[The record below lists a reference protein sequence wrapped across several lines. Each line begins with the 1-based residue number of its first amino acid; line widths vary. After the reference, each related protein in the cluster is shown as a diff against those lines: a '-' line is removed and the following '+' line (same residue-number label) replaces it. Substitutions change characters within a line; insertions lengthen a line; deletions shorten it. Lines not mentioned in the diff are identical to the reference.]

1 MINNLVNEV
10 KKEAVKRYGDD
21 FVVLK
26 RNYLKGDCILLGFK
40 TDAVKPCIYLDVFV
54 KRLHEGVPMAN
65 VVLEIFDVYNSVDHS
80 KLNKTLS
87 IDKILDKA
95 RQNTYLQ
102 VISSKH
108 EMDLIEKDVVY
119 EKYLD
124 LLVCY
129 RIVVTK
135 DEYTGETGTTLVTN
149 RLLEATK
156 MTKEYIHNVAVE
168 NSKKDNWSIITME
181 DRLSEILLKDDDIN
195 AEPTMYIIGEKA
207 IFGGACIYTKSG
219 IKELAKK
226 LNKNILIL
234 PSSIHELILLPCDD
248 DICKNEFGI
257 KKMVNEINNEYVS
270 DDEFL
275 SNNIYLYSLEKDEI
289 TII

>member
-10 KKEAVKRYGDD
+10 KKEADKRYGDD

-26 RNYLKGDCILLGFK
+26 RNFLKGDCVVLGFK
-40 TDAVKPCIYLDVFV
+40 DDSVKPCIYLDIFV

-65 VVLEIFDVYNSVDHS
+65 VVQEIFDVYNNADHA

-95 RQNTYLQ
+95 KQCTYLQ

-129 RIVVTK
+129 RIVVTRNE
-135 DEYTGETGTTLVTN
+135 DTGETRTVLVTN
-149 RLLEATK
+149 EFIERAK

-168 NSKKDNWSIITME
+168 NSKKDNWSITTMRDKLSGVLGE
-181 DRLSEILLKDDDIN
+181 DNTDFDDD
-195 AEPTMYIIGEKA
+195 TFIIGDEA
-207 IFGGACIYTKSG
+207 IFGSTCIYTKSG

-234 PSSIHELILLPCDD
+234 PSSIHELILVPYDYD
-248 DICKNEFGI
+248 DIRQVGL
-257 KKMVNEINNEYVS
+257 KKMVCDINNQYVS

>member
-10 KKEAVKRYGDD
+10 KKEADKRYGDD
-21 FVVLK
+21 FVVARK
-26 RNYLKGDCILLGFK
+26 DFLKGDCIVLGFK
-40 TDAVKPCIYLDVFV
+40 TDAVKPCIYLDLFV

-65 VVLEIFDVYNSVDHS
+65 VVQEIFDVYNNVDHAE
-80 KLNKTLS
+80 LNKTLS

-95 RQNTYLQ
+95 KQDTYLQ

-129 RIVVTK
+129 RIVVTR
-135 DEYTGETGTTLVTN
+135 DEDTGETGTVLVTN
-149 RLLEATK
+149 EFIERAK
-156 MTKEYIHNVAVE
+156 MTKEYIHNVAAE
-168 NSKKDNWSIITME
+168 NSKKDNWSIVTMR
-181 DRLSEILLKDDDIN
+181 DKLSGILEDDDIN
-195 AEPTMYIIGEKA
+195 AEPIMYIIGEKA

-234 PSSIHELILLPCDD
+234 PSSIYELILLPCDD
-248 DICKNEFGI
+248 DICKNEIGI
-257 KKMVNEINNEYVS
+257 KKMVNEINNEYVA

-275 SNNIYLYSLEKDEI
+275 SDNIYLYSLENDDI